1 MAEMSLLHDALGRRK
16 APQTLPTGGTRLR
29 HLGWAP
35 VSTTARR
42 RESPG
47 LGHYLLRGILI
58 GGLVW
63 VGWWMV
69 SGRDRSADAEPAA
82 STAKVRAA
90 PVETPV
96 EPVVLAV
103 EIPGASDSSADVPT
117 VPGGESS
124 PTGPGDIVGARLGD
138 APPAPAASLPV
149 ISAILLSDGRRL
161 AVVDGRVLGAGQR
174 VGRWELVSVDRD
186 AVVLR
191 DASGAEQVV
200 TLGHE

>member
-1 MAEMSLLHDALGRRK
+1 M
-16 APQTLPTGGTRLR
+16 
-29 HLGWAP
+29 
-35 VSTTARR
+35 
-42 RESPG
+42 
-47 LGHYLLRGILI
+47 
-58 GGLVW
+58 
-63 VGWWMV
+63 
-69 SGRDRSADAEPAA
+69 
-82 STAKVRAA
+82 
-90 PVETPV
+90 

-103 EIPGASDSSADVPT
+103 EIPGASDSSADAPS

-124 PTGPGDIVGARLGD
+124 PDATPAPTGPGDIVGALGD
-138 APPAPAASLPV
+138 APPAPAAASLPV

-174 VGRWELVSVDRD
+174 VGPWELVSVDRD

>member
-16 APQTLPTGGTRLR
+16 APQTSSTGGTRLR

-35 VSTTARR
+35 VSRTARR

-47 LGHYLLRGILI
+47 LRRYLLRGILI

-69 SGRDRSADAEPAA
+69 TGRDRSADAEPAA
-82 STAKVRAA
+82 ATAKVRAA

-103 EIPGASDSSADVPT
+103 EIPGASDSSADALS

-124 PTGPGDIVGARLGD
+124 PDATPAPTGPGDIVGARLGD

-149 ISAILLSDGRRL
+149 ISAILLSDG
-161 AVVDGRVLGAGQR
+161 
-174 VGRWELVSVDRD
+174 
-186 AVVLR
+186 
-191 DASGAEQVV
+191 
-200 TLGHE
+200 